1 MVVVLLSH
9 FMLFT
14 LLNIVIPVVA
24 LTGVGFLMGRRHSAR
39 PDMAFINHA
48 NVTVFCPA
56 LVFSALMANPVSAGE
71 GWPLIAAAILIV
83 VVPGL
88 VLYWLTPAGMTRD
101 AFLVTGMFRNTG
113 NVGIP
118 LMVLAYGN
126 DMLGDIVLLF

>member
-48 NVTVFCPA
+48 NVTVFSCTRF
-56 LVFSALMANPVSAGE
+56 FSAYGQSRKRWRRVAVDCGGYSYRGRARLGALLADSG
-71 GWPLIAAAILIV
+71 GHD
-83 VVPGL
+83 
-88 VLYWLTPAGMTRD
+88 TR
-101 AFLVTGMFRNTG
+101 
-113 NVGIP
+113 GIFSDR
-118 LMVLAYGN
+118 Y
-126 DMLGDIVLLF
+126 